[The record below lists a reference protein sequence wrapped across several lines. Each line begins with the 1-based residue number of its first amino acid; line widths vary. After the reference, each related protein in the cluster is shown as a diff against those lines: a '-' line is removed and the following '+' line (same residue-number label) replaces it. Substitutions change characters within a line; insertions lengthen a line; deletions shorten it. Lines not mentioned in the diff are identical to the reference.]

1 MLRSMPEARTIR
13 VVGEGGVPLS
23 ARVVDARSPGGPD
36 LLLHHGLASSQHI
49 WDQMLAR
56 LTSRSRVVT
65 FDARGHG
72 LSGKPDRG
80 YGFDRVVGDAL
91 AVARGARLRRPIV
104 VGHSWGAMVALE
116 VAARHPRAVG
126 GAVLIDGGLHR
137 MRDEL
142 DWPTAKERLAP
153 PHLAGMPLERFRGLM
168 RTFMADAVDLTPD
181 VEAQV
186 LSLIRVR
193 DDGTIAP
200 RLARS
205 NHFRILRAIWEQD
218 VDLLWARLRVP
229 TLAIVAHGSDRDRD
243 ERLRRAVAHVR
254 GLTSGRPVSIEWMR
268 GIHDLPLQHPGR
280 LAGRIERFARS
291 AVR

>member
-1 MLRSMPEARTIR
+1 MVI
-13 VVGEGGVPLS
+13 GDGGVRLS
-23 ARVVDARSPGGPD
+23 ARVFDAPSPGAPD

-49 WDQMLAR
+49 WDRMLPR
-56 LTSRSRVVT
+56 LTRRSRVVT

-72 LSGKPDRG
+72 LSGKPDRR
-80 YGFDRVVGDAL
+80 YGFDHVVADAL
-91 AVARGARLRRPIV
+91 AVARAARLRRPV
-104 VGHSWGAMVALE
+104 VAGHSWGAMVALE
-116 VAARHPRAVG
+116 LAARHPRSVA
-126 GAVLIDGGLHR
+126 GAVLVDGGLHR

-168 RTFMADAVDLTPD
+168 RTFMADAVDVTPD

-186 LSLIRVR
+186 LSVMRVR
-193 DDGTIAP
+193 SDGTIAP

-218 VDLLWARLRVP
+218 VDRLWTGLRVP
-229 TLAIVAHGSDRDRD
+229 TLAIVAHGTDPDRD

-254 GLTSGRPVSIEWMR
+254 ELTRGRPVTIEWMR
-268 GIHDLPLQHPGR
+268 GIHDLPVQHPDR